1 MKHLLSKSFWKLV
14 SLVNE
19 EKYARHIGVSIGK
32 NCLIATT
39 HFSSEPYLI
48 TIGNNVQVTDNVH
61 FHPHGGGHVAR
72 RKYPD
77 FDIFGKIV
85 VEDWAYIGSG
95 SHIMAGVT
103 IGEGALIA
111 AGSIVTK
118 SVPANTVVGGNP
130 AKPICTVEEYVEKNM
145 KFNVGTKGKSET
157 EKRKILTS
165 LAQDKL
171 IVK

>member
-1 MKHLLSKSFWKLV
+1 MKHIVSRVFWELIG
-14 SLVNE
+14 LINE
-19 EKYARHIGVSIGK
+19 EKYARHLGVSIGK
-32 NCLIATT
+32 NCLIATR
-39 HFSSEPYLI
+39 HFSSEPYLVI
-48 TIGNNVQVTDNVH
+48 IGNNVQVTDNVY

-103 IGEGALIA
+103 IGEGALVA

-118 SVPANTVVGGNP
+118 SVPANTVVGGCP
-130 AKPICTVEEYVEKNM
+130 ARPICTVDEYISKNLRY
-145 KFNVGTKGKSET
+145 NIGTKGFSAE
-157 EKRKILTS
+157 RKKDILLS
-165 LAQDKL
+165 LDPEKL
-171 IVK
+171 IKK